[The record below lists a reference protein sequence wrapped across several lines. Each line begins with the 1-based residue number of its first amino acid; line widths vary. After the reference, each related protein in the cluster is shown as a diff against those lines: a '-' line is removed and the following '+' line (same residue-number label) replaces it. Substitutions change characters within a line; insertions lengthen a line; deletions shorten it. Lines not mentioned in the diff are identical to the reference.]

1 MQVEI
6 EGDNKKKMRGPITA
20 ERKAKKKVHS
30 FSLLLLLQF
39 SYDSKLTMLRD
50 HSISWVMC
58 HKMWT
63 STYKYMYF
71 FLTQNLVQIDFCEK
85 IAYRIK
91 RARNERKQGIVRNRM
106 LLTSKPTSVPCTFYL
121 KGRCTLVCHAVSL
134 SLLHI
139 ECSIVSWTWTVLS
152 ILNLCRS

>member
-39 SYDSKLTMLRD
+39 SYDSKLTMVRD

-71 FLTQNLVQIDFCEK
+71 FLTQNLVQTDFCEK

-106 LLTSKPTSVPCTFYL
+106 LLTSKPTSVPCTFFL
-121 KGRCTLVCHAVSL
+121 KGRCTLGADCTFSHDVVPVTKSEVCKCFHANRWEKS
-134 SLLHI
+134 
-139 ECSIVSWTWTVLS
+139 
-152 ILNLCRS
+152 R

>member
-30 FSLLLLLQF
+30 FSLVLLLQF

-58 HKMWT
+58 LKMWT

-71 FLTQNLVQIDFCEK
+71 FLTQNLVQTDFCEK

-139 ECSIVSWTWTVLS
+139 ECSIVSWTCLAS
-152 ILNLCRS
+152 